1 MQNVLEFE
9 KNLAD
14 SVYFVIDTE
23 TAPRRDFVPM
33 RTEIIELG
41 WAIVTNG
48 DIIEK
53 GNSLVKPA
61 HFIPPDVSEA
71 LGITNEMVS
80 DSPDFLEVFRPLN
93 ERIKDTTLVG
103 HNVRYDIGVIIEV
116 CERRLGQNAAPILT
130 NLREAKVLDTM
141 KLFSRLFP
149 QEQNRKLKDLLRVLG
164 VEETEKRHRAGVDA
178 AYTAQALITMLSILR
193 DNGIEDIDFLNHFIK
208 TGNTSYQRPLL

>member
-1 MQNVLEFE
+1 MQNAVEFE
-9 KNLAD
+9 KNLTDA
-14 SVYFVIDTE
+14 SYLVIDTE

-53 GNSLVKPA
+53 GSSLVKPA
-61 HFIPPDVSEA
+61 HFIPPEVSEA
-71 LGITNEMVS
+71 LGITNEMVK
-80 DSPDFLEVFRPLN
+80 DSPDFLEVFQPLN

-103 HNVRYDIGVIIEV
+103 HNVRYDIGVITEV
-116 CERRLGQNAAPILT
+116 CERRLGQNATLILT

-141 KLFSRLFP
+141 ILFSRLFP
-149 QEQNRKLKDLLRVLG
+149 QEKSRRLKDLLRVLG
-164 VEETEKRHRAGVDA
+164 VEEMEKRHRAGADA
-178 AYTAQALITMLSILR
+178 AYTAQVLIKVLSILR
-193 DNGIEDIDFLNHFIK
+193 DKGIEDIDFLNYFIK